1 MKPNLL
7 FLDTSGL
14 LCLLDKSES
23 RHLLASSLFYS
34 TRPKVVH
41 NYVLAELIP
50 LCRSRGVPIEQA
62 VQFSFALTSNP
73 LVKVVWIDEAVHQ
86 AALLLID
93 SRRDK
98 SYSLCDAVSF
108 VLMRMYSIQE
118 ALTTDKHF
126 EQEGFVRL
134 LAE

>member
-1 MKPNLL
+1 M
-7 FLDTSGL
+7 
-14 LCLLDKSES
+14 
-23 RHLLASSLFYS
+23 
-34 TRPKVVH
+34 
-41 NYVLAELIP
+41 LAELIP

>member
-1 MKPNLL
+1 MKPNPLL
-7 FLDTSGL
+7 LDTSGL
-14 LCLLDKSES
+14 LCVLDKSEA
-23 RHLLASSLFYS
+23 RHSLASSLFHS
-34 TRPKVVH
+34 PRSKVVH
-41 NYVLAELIP
+41 SYVLAELIP
-50 LCRSRGVPIEQA
+50 LCRSRGVPVELA
-62 VQFSFALTSNP
+62 VRFSLALISNP

-98 SYSLCDAVSF
+98 RYSLCDAVSF